1 MNYTH
6 TGNFALVTTATVG
19 LQYISDHFYSLNQMS
34 MKETKYILLQIPFN
48 KFLKMEVCSIVGW
61 IAIQL

>member
-1 MNYTH
+1 MNTHTSWDLAHNATAAMNYTH

-34 MKETKYILLQIPFN
+34 NEGN
-48 KFLKMEVCSIVGW
+48 KIYF
-61 IAIQL
+61 AANTF